1 MMYKKNFFLNIVVG
15 FTVFWAAT
23 LLAAVETDSGEAD
36 KLLEP
41 TPFDSAL
48 TRIVGQLIERVHYT
62 RTPLQNDMSSMV
74 FDEYFKALDRD
85 HRFFLKSD
93 VLKFNDARFDID
105 DMIREGDLS
114 MVFEIYNLFLE
125 RVRDR
130 VEFVRERIEE
140 PFDFTRDE
148 TILVDRGES
157 EWVETRE
164 ELNDLWR
171 RRLKNRILVYR
182 MMEQKTED
190 VEAEDE
196 PQDEAASDADGEAPS
211 NDEDSGAALPEGFI
225 PDNRTPEQRALAY
238 YERYLKYLE
247 ENESIDVL
255 DVFLNSLTRSYDPH
269 SNYLAPMTEEDFE
282 IDMSLSLEG
291 IGALLSSEEGY
302 VEVVEIIPGG
312 PAEKDGRL
320 QPGDKIIAVASEG
333 EESVDVIDMPLR
345 RVVRMIRGTK
355 GTKVFLT
362 VLESG
367 KGMGSVPA
375 VIDLVRDEVKLT
387 EQAAHAEEI
396 EVKLPSLRDFELDL
410 KISASDLVEAD
421 ADSSDEA
428 RLLVVTVPSFY
439 ADFAGLRE
447 GKDDYRSVSRD
458 VRNLIEE
465 AMDKGSI
472 DGMILD
478 LRYNGGGSLDEAIR
492 IAGLFLPQEP
502 IVQIRTTLGQ
512 TQVQESPDQE
522 PLYEGP
528 LVVMVNKMSA
538 SASEIV
544 SAALQDYER
553 AVIVGDQSTH
563 GKGTVQ
569 HVYDMNRFFARHPF
583 FNDEDAGS
591 LKFTV
596 AKYYR
601 VNGGSTQLQGVK
613 PDILLPSF
621 TDHLD
626 IGEDSLTGALR
637 WDSIDPVDPD
647 SIVQSALEPVYG
659 RLVGVLRQRSQQRR
673 GQSEEFGELQVEIGR
688 FAELQQ
694 RKSLPLNEQKR
705 INMHAE
711 EEEWLEEVRDEAYQR
726 NDEEVPFQERLERDL
741 ALRESKNIISDLIW
755 LSGYLKTP
763 SDYRELIVLHDASA
777 STAE

>member
-1 MMYKKNFFLNIVVG
+1 MINMRRFFVNVFV
-15 FTVFWAAT
+15 FTLVFCASVF
-23 LLAAVETDSGEAD
+23 AAVESDESGAN
-36 KLLEP
+36 KALEP
-41 TPFDSAL
+41 TPFESAL
-48 TRIVGQLIERVHYT
+48 TRIVGQLIERVHYS
-62 RTPLQNDMSSMV
+62 RTPLDNDMSSKV
-74 FDEYFKALDRD
+74 FYKYFEALDRD

-93 VLKFNDARFDID
+93 ILKFNDARFDVD

-114 MVFEIYNLFLE
+114 MVFDIYNLFLE

-130 VEFVRERIEE
+130 VEFVRERIGK

-148 TILVDRGES
+148 TILVDRVES
-157 EWVETRE
+157 GWVENRE
-164 ELNDLWR
+164 ELNELWR

-182 MMEQKTED
+182 MMNQKVGEGESPEGSTP
-190 VEAEDE
+190 EANNSSGS
-196 PQDEAASDADGEAPS
+196 QEAPPS
-211 NDEDSGAALPEGFI
+211 VLLEGFV
-225 PDNRTPEQRALAY
+225 PDNRTSEERAMAY
-238 YERYLKYLE
+238 YERYLRYLE
-247 ENESIDVL
+247 ENDSMDVL
-255 DVFLNSLTRSYDPH
+255 DIFLNSLTRSFDPH
-269 SNYLAPMTEEDFE
+269 SNYMAPMTEEDFE

-302 VEVVEIIPGG
+302 VENVEIIPGG
-312 PAEKDGRL
+312 PAEADGRL

-345 RVVRMIRGTK
+345 RVVRMIRGAK

-367 KGMGSVPA
+367 KGMGSVPV
-375 VIDLVRDEVKLT
+375 VIDLVRDEVKLS
-387 EQAAHAEEI
+387 EHAAHAEVI
-396 EVKLPSLRDFELDL
+396 DVDLPSLRDFELDL
-410 KISASDLVEAD
+410 KISASDLVGPEV
-421 ADSSDEA
+421 DSRDNG

-439 ADFAGLRE
+439 VDFAGLRE

-458 VRNLIEE
+458 VRKLIED
-465 AMDKGSI
+465 AMEDGPI

-492 IAGLFLPQEP
+492 LAGLFLPQEP
-502 IVQIRTTLGQ
+502 IVQVRTTMGQ
-512 TQVQESPDQE
+512 PQVHESPDQA

-528 LVVMVNKMSA
+528 LVVVVNKMSA

-544 SAALQDYER
+544 SAALQDYDR
-553 AVIVGDQSTH
+553 AVIVGDHSTH

-601 VNGGSTQLQGVK
+601 VNGGSTQLQGVE

-637 WDSIDPVDPD
+637 WDSIDPVNPET
-647 SIVQSALEPVYG
+647 IVENGLEPVFQ
-659 RLVGVLRQRSQQRR
+659 RLVGVLRQRSELRR
-673 GQSEEFGELQVEIGR
+673 GQSEKFSQLQKEIDR
-688 FAELQQ
+688 FAKLQN
-694 RKSLPLNEQKR
+694 RNSLPLNEKAR
-705 INMHAE
+705 LSMHAE

-726 NDEEVPFQERLERDL
+726 NDEEEPFDQRLERDL
-741 ALRESKNIISDLIW
+741 ALSEATNITSDLIW
-755 LSGYLKTP
+755 LSDYLKTP
-763 SDYRELIVLHDASA
+763 ADYWDLIVLHEPPSEP
-777 STAE
+777 SEE